1 MSASPPPESQPVPS
15 SRTWPSSPSPSSRT
29 PFSPS
34 PSSPS
39 CSCTVLRIRLCFP
52 PAASAAT
59 APRYGDTQVV
69 NMAFGHDFVPT
80 PDVPLSLHVRRR
92 GPVLSVYGDVDCLPQ
107 VTAYNLCTINQD
119 VHIGRA
125 TNPTNPALDSASD
138 PSPSPS
144 ESEADTETET
154 AQKAAGSRLFRAN
167 PPKATS
173 LLLGAIALTLAAAVA
188 AAVIVVLYSIVT
200 PLLVRHPPPCGREMG
215 ETRPPPPVCKHKRAA
230 PLTLFDDLAALV
242 TRRANAPLPLIVT
255 AQAVI
260 DQHYNAS
267 RGLSDPTRGSTPIT
281 VFFVHLR
288 ETSAGLCDEAT
299 NWALESKSP
308 MLDDLVL
315 ICSSI
320 HDSLVDLPTRWLETS
335 GFMSFPYSYK
345 PITAISTFVNALE
358 QHAGTEADAGSSDNN
373 MCFYNTTSS
382 PASQGVIVVF
392 LDARLPFKG
401 RPRGPGR

>member
-1 MSASPPPESQPVPS
+1 MSTSPPPESRPVP
-15 SRTWPSSPSPSSRT
+15 TWLSSPTPS
-29 PFSPS
+29 SPS

-92 GPVLSVYGDVDCLPQ
+92 GPVRSVYGEVDCLPQ
-107 VTAYNLCTINQD
+107 VTAYNLYTINQE

-138 PSPSPS
+138 PSPSPA
-144 ESEADTETET
+144 EFEADTEPET
-154 AQKAAGSRLFRAN
+154 AQEAAGSRLLRAN
-167 PPKATS
+167 PPKTTH
-173 LLLGAIALTLAAAVA
+173 LLLGAIALTLAAA
-188 AAVIVVLYSIVT
+188 AAVIVVLYSIGT
-200 PLLVRHPPPCGREMG
+200 PLLVRPPPPCGREMDG
-215 ETRPPPPVCKHKRAA
+215 TRSPPPVCKHKRAA
-230 PLTLFDDLAALV
+230 PLTLFDDLAALI
-242 TRRANAPLPLIVT
+242 TRRVNAPLPLTVT

-267 RGLSDPTRGSTPIT
+267 HGSSDPTRGSTPIT
-281 VFFVHLR
+281 VFFIHLR
-288 ETSAGLCDEAT
+288 ETSAGLCDDAT
-299 NWALESKSP
+299 DWALESKSP
-308 MLDDLVL
+308 MLDGLVL
-315 ICSSI
+315 LCSSI

-345 PITAISTFVNALE
+345 SITAISSFVNALE
-358 QHAGTEADAGSSDNN
+358 QHDGTDAYADSSDNNN
-373 MCFYNTTSS
+373 MCFYNTTSYASS
-382 PASQGVIVVF
+382 PASQCKIVVF
-392 LDARLPFKG
+392 LDVRLPFKDC
-401 RPRGPGR
+401 PRGPGR